1 MSLAKRS
8 IESSFYNVVSYGFQI
23 AIIFIR
29 SVALARI
36 LSPELFGVYVF
47 VGAIVSLPRTL
58 SRFGLGGA
66 YVHHAPETNRP
77 EALGVYLSFI
87 TISTFLVLVIPGCII
102 AFFLNDVQRLV
113 LGVLIISSCLA
124 HFVVPAQAKLT
135 RLVLFRRPAFI
146 ELVTAVITTITAVSL
161 AWYGFGIWSLLSID
175 ILTAIILMIG
185 FYLIKPVWKPRFAW
199 SAQII
204 RYYWSYGGR
213 IVQAELLGQLLAR
226 SDDLWVGHYL
236 GDLALGFY
244 SRAYTFA
251 NYPRRLLAQPISTV
265 VIGTYA
271 EVKDNRKQLSKVFF
285 QVNSLIIR
293 VGFLMA
299 GALALIAPELI
310 QFVLGEKWMPMV
322 SAFQLMLFFTL
333 LDPIKLTVGKMF
345 VAIGHPKILVRVRI
359 IQLIVLIVG
368 LFMLGWRYGIEGVAV
383 ASTIMTVT
391 GMLILLWKAHEFV
404 DYSTLKLFAAPLIA
418 FIIGFIL
425 VLSLTTFLNQDS
437 IHYLIQGLIKLAT
450 FISIYGISMLIM
462 EHKQI
467 VELFRFVSVQFIKR
481 K

>member
-8 IESSFYNVVSYGFQI
+8 IESSFYKVVSFGFQI
-23 AIIFIR
+23 VIIFIR
-29 SVALARI
+29 SVALAR
-36 LSPELFGVYVF
+36 LLPPELFGIYVF

-58 SRFGLGGA
+58 ARFGLGGA
-66 YVHHAPETNRP
+66 YVHHSPETDRP

-87 TISTFLVLVIPGCII
+87 TISTSLVLVIPGIVI
-102 AFFLNDVQRLV
+102 GFFLNDVQRLV
-113 LGVLIISSCLA
+113 LGVLIIASYIA

-135 RLVLFRRPAFI
+135 RLVLFRRPAVV
-146 ELVTAVITTITAVSL
+146 ELVTAIITTITAVSL
-161 AWYGFGIWSLLSID
+161 AWYGYGIWSLLSID
-175 ILTAIILMIG
+175 ILTSIILVFG
-185 FYLIKPVWKPRFAW
+185 FYVIRPVWKPRFAW
-199 SAQII
+199 SIQVF

-213 IVQAELLGQLLAR
+213 IVQAELLGQLLDR
-226 SDDLWVGHYL
+226 SDDLWVGYYL

-251 NYPRRLLAQPISTV
+251 NYPRRLLAEPISTV

-271 EVKDNRKQLSKVFF
+271 EVGQNRKQLSKVFF
-285 QVNSLIIR
+285 QVNALIIR
-293 VGFLMA
+293 LGFLMA
-299 GALALIAPELI
+299 GVLALIAPELI
-310 QFVLGEKWMPMV
+310 LLILGEKWLPMV

-333 LDPIKLTVGKMF
+333 LDPIKLTVGKLF

-368 LFMLGWRYGIEGVAV
+368 LFILGWRYGIEGVAV
-383 ASTIMTVT
+383 ASTIMAVV
-391 GMLILLWKAHEFV
+391 GMLILLWKVREFV
-404 DYSTLKLFAAPLIA
+404 DYSILKLFAAPLIA

-425 VLSLTTFLNQDS
+425 VFGFNTYFNQES
-437 IHYLIQGLIKLAT
+437 NHYLIQGLIKLAV
-450 FISIYGISMLIM
+450 FMFGYSISILIM

-467 VELFRFVSVQFIKR
+467 FELFRFVLAQFFKQ